1 MEGVEKTV
9 AIDGAVRSMLS
20 MTNCD
25 SSRKGGW
32 SLTEVRYQKQAE
44 DGVGVEGEEADPN
57 NGTRVCLISSLLRL
71 GGVMSVGSR
80 QSGCGGSSSRFG
92 ADRPLPC
99 GGGCSSTK
107 ARRSRWRMRAVNVVP
122 LLGVV
127 KLPARVAGV
136 RAANPLLLV
145 KILGPAEV
153 ASTETIP
160 DNALSTVACLVVDA
174 VVVLFSKA
182 SKPATSGLP

>member
-1 MEGVEKTV
+1 
-9 AIDGAVRSMLS
+9 
-20 MTNCD
+20 
-25 SSRKGGW
+25 
-32 SLTEVRYQKQAE
+32 
-44 DGVGVEGEEADPN
+44 
-57 NGTRVCLISSLLRL
+57 
-71 GGVMSVGSR
+71 
-80 QSGCGGSSSRFG
+80 
-92 ADRPLPC
+92 
-99 GGGCSSTK
+99 
-107 ARRSRWRMRAVNVVP
+107 MRAVNVVP